1 MIIGVDIN
9 NDRKAWGERFGM
21 THFVNP
27 KDLGKDLVPHLV
39 NMTKSGADQI
49 GGADYTFDCTGNVTV
64 MRQALEAC
72 HRGWGQ
78 SIIIGVAP
86 AGAEISTRPFQLVTG
101 RVWKGTAF
109 GGARGRTDVPKIV
122 DWYMQGKIQIDPMIT
137 HVMPLSRNQQR
148 VRIDEA
154 RGIDPRRGDVLGRIA
169 PSFFKRH
176 CQPTGRAHAHPVIGS
191 AWQAKTKLEKLMR
204 LNFVTVDVFTT
215 TQFAGNPLG
224 VVLNA
229 EGLSSEQ
236 MQTIAA
242 EFNLAETTF
251 VLPPKDPAHT
261 AEVRIF
267 TPRHEMPFAGHPNV
281 GTAFALAREGKSYG
295 RPVNGDSV
303 IFEEKAGL
311 VPISLLKDGVKI
323 SGARL
328 ASPQL
333 LSVTERNPRRPRGAR
348 LLAVG
353 GRYSDDK
360 PPSLHRVLRR
370 PVHSGRTRKP

>member
-1 MIIGVDIN
+1 
-9 NDRKAWGERFGM
+9 
-21 THFVNP
+21 
-27 KDLGKDLVPHLV
+27 
-39 NMTKSGADQI
+39 
-49 GGADYTFDCTGNVTV
+49 
-64 MRQALEAC
+64 
-72 HRGWGQ
+72 
-78 SIIIGVAP
+78 
-86 AGAEISTRPFQLVTG
+86 
-101 RVWKGTAF
+101 
-109 GGARGRTDVPKIV
+109 
-122 DWYMQGKIQIDPMIT
+122 
-137 HVMPLSRNQQR
+137 
-148 VRIDEA
+148 
-154 RGIDPRRGDVLGRIA
+154 
-169 PSFFKRH
+169 
-176 CQPTGRAHAHPVIGS
+176 
-191 AWQAKTKLEKLMR
+191 MR

-215 TQFAGNPLG
+215 MQFAGNPLG

-311 VPISLLKDGVKI
+311 VPISLLKDGATI

-333 LSVTERNPRRPRGAR
+333 LSVMDEVPADLVARACSLSPDDILMTNHRPCIASCGAPFILAELGSRDALARASGRAEVFAQEVSKYPATSTLIYTQVDEGDIHVRARMFAPHRGIPEDPATGSANVALIG
-348 LLAVG
+348 LLAKLRPEQDLHLSKTIAQGVEMGRPSMLLAEAEKKDGSVIATYIG
-353 GRYSDDK
+353 GRCM
-360 PPSLHRVLRR
+360 
-370 PVHSGRTRKP
+370 PVMSGTIDLA